1 MGITVEY
8 VAYQD
13 DTDAEVRLYEELYAG
28 LPMPVPDLGRAAA
41 DRPAWIVV
49 ARRPDGRLLGWAE
62 VHPPAARD
70 DTADAADVQWLL
82 VSRERER
89 LTTGVHAR
97 RSPTAEERETAARLL
112 RGAARRAA
120 AGGLPAL
127 EWTGT
132 DGDGVA
138 ADLGAGATEEPGG
151 RWTTPVSLAGWQ
163 RPAGLPQVTVRQVTV
178 PAPAGLLAEHA
189 RLYSEVTGR
198 PYTPRDAAEVLRDLP
213 PLPHL
218 TLDLLTPA
226 GRTAAQV
233 TAVIAGT
240 EALVDVVFRG
250 AAADGPAVAGL
261 IAELAAR
268 LRRDHP
274 RAALLE
280 VQEHGDPVTAE
291 ALAAAGLRPAERWY
305 RYRLEL

>member
-13 DTDAEVRLYEELYAG
+13 DTDADVRLYEELCAG
-28 LPMPVPDLGRAAA
+28 LQMPVPDLGRAAA
-41 DRPAWIVV
+41 DRPAWTVV

-62 VHPPAARD
+62 IHPPAAGG
-70 DTADAADVQWLL
+70 DAADVQWLL

-97 RSPTAEERETAARLL
+97 RAPTAEERETAGRLL

-120 AGGLPAL
+120 ADGIPAL

-132 DGDGVA
+132 DGYGVA
-138 ADLGAGATEEPGG
+138 ADLGAGAKEEPGG
-151 RWTTPVSLAGWQ
+151 RWTTPVPLADWQ
-163 RPAGLPQVTVRQVTV
+163 RPAGLPRVTVRQVTV
-178 PAPAGLLAEHA
+178 PAAAGLLAEHA
-189 RLYSEVTGR
+189 RLYAEVTGR

-240 EALVDVVFRG
+240 DALVDVVFRG

-274 RAALLE
+274 RATLLE